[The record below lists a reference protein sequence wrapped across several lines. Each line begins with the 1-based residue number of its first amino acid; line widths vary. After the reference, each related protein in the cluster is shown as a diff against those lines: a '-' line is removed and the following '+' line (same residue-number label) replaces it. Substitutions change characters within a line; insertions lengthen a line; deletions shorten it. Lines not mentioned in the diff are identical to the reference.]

1 MKTLLWLDDC
11 RDPNDIPDVESNKTW
26 IELYSPIERPF
37 EVIWAKS
44 YTEFVNHIVI
54 MGLPD
59 AVCFDHD
66 LGKDVALANIK
77 SGMSKR
83 ESKKIRREST
93 KSGKDCANWL
103 VNYCLDRNLNIPLY
117 SIQSFNPVGKEN
129 IDSLLKSYKKHYE
142 NKSQS

>member
-1 MKTLLWLDDC
+1 METQLKTLLFLDDI
-11 RDPNDIPDVESNKTW
+11 RNPYEGSW
-26 IELYSPIERPF
+26 IKDYSPIGTN
-37 EVIWAKS
+37 VKIVWAKS
-44 YTEFVNHIVI
+44 YTEFVNYIVI

-59 AVCFDHD
+59 AICFDHD
-66 LGKDVALANIK
+66 LGKDVALACIK

-83 ESKKIRREST
+83 AAKKIRREST

-103 VNYCLDRNLNIPLY
+103 VNYCLDRDLNIPLY